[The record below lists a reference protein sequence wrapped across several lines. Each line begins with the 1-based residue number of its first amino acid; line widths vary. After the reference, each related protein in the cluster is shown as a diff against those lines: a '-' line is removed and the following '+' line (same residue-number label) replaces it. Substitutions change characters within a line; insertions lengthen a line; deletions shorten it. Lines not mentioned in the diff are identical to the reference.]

1 MEKMALTRRGMP
13 GEQVLLD
20 SDAFVGWL
28 VAHDAHHARMLQVL
42 DVMRHKRIQPLTTN
56 LVVAETATML
66 SYRMSHT
73 HAVQFLKL
81 AASVRTV
88 LINQELHER
97 TLEIFAHQTRNKT
110 SFVDLANVA
119 VMQTLHIPWIVS
131 FDKTY
136 ADDFG
141 LTTFPSTLEM

>member
-1 MEKMALTRRGMP
+1 MP

-28 VAHDAHHARMLQVL
+28 VAHDAHHTRMLQVL
-42 DVMRHKRIQPLTTN
+42 DAMRQDRIQPLTTN

-73 HAVQFLKL
+73 HAVRFLKL

-97 TLEIFAHQTRNKT
+97 TLEIFARQTRNKT

-119 VMQTLHIPWIVS
+119 VMQALNIPWIVS

-136 ADDFG
+136 AHDFG
-141 LTTFPSTLEM
+141 LTTYPATLEISVG